1 MTETSRPL
9 DRLLACLLG
18 GETPLWSLTFP
29 AELHDFL
36 LFKVEKGHSP
46 VFLTAA
52 FQLHFLSAFSFLLSI
67 FSFLHSL
74 QAPLQALIDPS
85 SHFRFGH
92 SASMKTSAAFFLL
105 LSAISTSSAFR
116 TIPEYQQAI
125 GRLSASYVSPNNRE
139 QAEAIN
145 STLLADNVV
154 IRGMYHPFT
163 AVQGQTSSD
172 ILILPPVDVTES
184 YVGREKGTEYIW
196 GLFANAEKEAKAG
209 RTQLLPFPVNST
221 LASLV
226 IQPPMVASSTIG
238 TFSWPTINYFL
249 PLQMDSFV
257 RFNDADMKVTSWDVI
272 FRRYAESWE
281 WMLENT
287 PLIKQIAKE
296 DNVKLKKK
304 TDNTF
309 ILANHAAKDVCK
321 VHEELCKGSNKQYK
335 NYDDCYEKLMD
346 KEFGQPWDLGH
357 DTLFCSESSYN
368 RIAL

>member
-1 MTETSRPL
+1 M
-9 DRLLACLLG
+9 
-18 GETPLWSLTFP
+18 
-29 AELHDFL
+29 
-36 LFKVEKGHSP
+36 
-46 VFLTAA
+46 
-52 FQLHFLSAFSFLLSI
+52 
-67 FSFLHSL
+67 
-74 QAPLQALIDPS
+74 
-85 SHFRFGH
+85 
-92 SASMKTSAAFFLL
+92 
-105 LSAISTSSAFR
+105 
-116 TIPEYQQAI
+116 
-125 GRLSASYVSPNNRE
+125 
-139 QAEAIN
+139 
-145 STLLADNVV
+145 
-154 IRGMYHPFT
+154 
-163 AVQGQTSSD
+163 
-172 ILILPPVDVTES
+172 DVTES

-321 VHEELCKGSNKQYK
+321 VHEQHCKGSNKQYK
-335 NYDDCYEKLMD
+335 SYDDCYGQLMN
-346 KEFGQPWDLGH
+346 KEFGEPWDLGH
-357 DTLFCSESSYN
+357 DTLFCSGSFLPSPHSCCTLTCADHFEIY
-368 RIAL
+368 